1 MRTWLSFPTGIRGI
15 RLGASANL
23 NTRARTYH
31 VSPIGAKIWYAGSVV
46 MLAGLAIWLFTSRD
60 QEGRLSE
67 NFLLVIIMVLAVR
80 YLFKQAVVWA
90 TEITEIEPAA
100 APEVQ
105 RNARGEPIETR
116 YNSFG
121 EPIEPPPTK

>member
-1 MRTWLSFPTGIRGI
+1 MRTWISFRTGIRGV
-15 RLGASANL
+15 RVGAALPNPAARGYRVSATGL
-23 NTRARTYH
+23 KVWR
-31 VSPIGAKIWYAGSVV
+31 VGSTL

-100 APEVQ
+100 PPEVQ
-105 RNARGEPIETR
+105 
-116 YNSFG
+116 
-121 EPIEPPPTK
+121 PPK